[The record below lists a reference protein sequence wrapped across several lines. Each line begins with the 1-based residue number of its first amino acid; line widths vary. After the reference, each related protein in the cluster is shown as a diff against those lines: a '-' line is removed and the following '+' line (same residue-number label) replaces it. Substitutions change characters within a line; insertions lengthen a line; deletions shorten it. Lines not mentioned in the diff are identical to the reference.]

1 MEGHEEWGPGPD
13 PADYFPYP
21 SFRRYQRDVIRF
33 AYDVLARGRIGLINA
48 PCGIG
53 KSIAVLTAYLMARD
67 TVLSGEEAKLMVLT
81 RTKAQLEIYVREVR
95 HVRERLGLELKAAVF
110 ASRKDMCPLRLD
122 SPSLARARYKDFL
135 RMCRELRRG
144 RRAVC
149 PYYEATYRTRLRP
162 SYATKTAVDRAL
174 RLGAALPSEVLE
186 IGRDLGVCSYEVV
199 KCMARRAELL
209 VGNYN
214 YLLLEPVREAVLWR
228 FGADLPEL
236 NCVVDEAHNLDK
248 WAVEVMSDDIS
259 SVSFRRAVKEA
270 EEYEV
275 HDRGLMDFMAD
286 YVDEL
291 GEETYKLYGPDYE
304 RLVDPELVAED
315 VLSRLGLTSK
325 RVLISL
331 LRFLEGEG
339 DKIRL
344 ARAEEGESP
353 ISYVGRCASFLLDF
367 LTYGGR
373 EFAHYS
379 LATERDGEV
388 RGRLGLRCLD
398 PSMTA
403 SILNELRSVV
413 LMSGTLWEPGY
424 YVEVLGLD
432 SSRTCFLSVPS
443 PFPRSNRLLLV
454 DKAVSTKYERRVEA
468 EFDAIARRLSA
479 LIKAIGG
486 RVAVYFPSYDVMEEV
501 LKRLELDV
509 PSLVEDRR
517 TKIDEVLSFL
527 SSHVECVLF
536 GVARGKVS
544 EGVDLSAGG
553 KGLLS
558 GVVIVGLPYPRKTG
572 LQEALTAYF
581 REKFGRR
588 GWHYANRVPCLVALA
603 QSAGRLQRSEAD
615 RGVVVIMDKRAAGYF
630 KRYLP
635 GDWRADMKAS
645 ANLEVLV
652 GSIEEFMG
660 RRASRHA
667 SPSRAGGP

>member
-1 MEGHEEWGPGPD
+1 MEGQEGWLLGPD
-13 PADYFPYP
+13 PAGYFPYP
-21 SFRRYQRDVIRF
+21 SFRRYQRDVIAF
-33 AYDVLARGRIGLINA
+33 AYNVLVRGQIGLVNA

-53 KSIAVLTAYLMARD
+53 KSIAILTAYLMARD
-67 TVLSGEEAKLMVLT
+67 TALPREEAKLMVLT

-95 HVRERLGLELKAAVF
+95 RIREKLGRELRAAVF
-110 ASRKDMCPLRLD
+110 ASRKDMCPLKLD
-122 SPSLARARYKDFL
+122 RPSLAKARYKDFL
-135 RMCRELRRG
+135 RTCRELRRG
-144 RRAVC
+144 KRAVC
-149 PYYEATYRTRLRP
+149 PYYEATYRSRFKLSSATR
-162 SYATKTAVDRAL
+162 AAVERAL

-199 KCMARRAELL
+199 KCMARRADML

-214 YLLLEPVREAVLWR
+214 YLLLEPVREAILWR

-236 NCVVDEAHNLDK
+236 NCVVDEAHNIDK

-259 SVSFRRAVKEA
+259 SVSFSRAAREA

-275 HDRGLMDFMAD
+275 RDGGLMELMAD
-286 YVDEL
+286 YVDKL
-291 GEETYKLYGPDYE
+291 GHETYRLYGPDYE
-304 RLVDPELVAED
+304 RLIDPGLVAED
-315 VLSRLGLTSK
+315 VLSKLGLTSR
-325 RVLISL
+325 RVLIAL
-331 LRFLEGEG
+331 LRSLEAEG

-344 ARAEEGESP
+344 ARAEEGEAA
-353 ISYVGRCASFLLDF
+353 ISYVGRCASFLIDF
-367 LTYGGR
+367 LSFSGR

-379 LATERDGEV
+379 LAVERDGNI
-388 RGRLGLRCLD
+388 RGRIGLRCLD
-398 PSMTA
+398 PSITA
-403 SILNELRSVV
+403 SILNELRSVI
-413 LMSGTLWEPGY
+413 LMSGTLWEPDY

-432 SSRTCFLSVPS
+432 RSRAQFLSVPS
-443 PFPRSNRLLLV
+443 PFPRSSRLLLV

-468 EFDAIARRLSA
+468 EFNAIARRLSA
-479 LIKAIGG
+479 IIRAIGG
-486 RVAVYFPSYDVMEEV
+486 RVAVYFPSYDVMHEV
-501 LKRLELDV
+501 LKRLELDR
-509 PSLVEDRR
+509 PCLVEDRR
-517 TKIDEVLSFL
+517 TKIEDVLSFL
-527 SSHVECVLF
+527 SSHEECVLL

-553 KGLLS
+553 RGLLS

-635 GDWRADMKAS
+635 RDWRVDMRS
-645 ANLEVLV
+645 TNNLSKL
-652 GSIEEFMG
+652 ITYIREFMG
-660 RRASRHA
+660 AWLARS
-667 SPSRAGGP
+667 S